1 MINTKLYESKNATV
15 AAYLN
20 SYDIGGFDTREEM
33 LTGLCENL
41 LSQITLREEQEAL
54 DKPNQIKGTYVL
66 HMPVQYMVENAK
78 PKDVTVYNLLKEQLT
93 KINKGE
99 TAAMILPALTDENGN
114 RMFTLEYVG
123 PQKI

>member
-1 MINTKLYESKNATV
+1 MSNFERHPIV
-15 AAYLN
+15 AAHLALHSVGKRLQNDGPMY
-20 SYDIGGFDTREEM
+20 RKMAEE
-33 LTGLCENL
+33 LCEKL
-41 LSQITLREEQEAL
+41 QKYEEQEAL
-54 DKPNQIKGTYVL
+54 NKANEVKGTYVL

-93 KINKGE
+93 KINNGE

>member
-1 MINTKLYESKNATV
+1 MTKLSESKNAIV
-15 AAYLN
+15 AAHLFAYEE
-20 SYDIGGFDTREEM
+20 SDKFQTKAEM
-33 LTGLCENL
+33 LTSLCEEL
-41 LSQITLREEQEAL
+41 VSELESYKEQEAL
-54 DKPNQIKGTYVL
+54 NNANQVKGTYVL
-66 HMPVQYMVENAK
+66 HMPIQYMVENAK

-99 TAAMILPALTDENGN
+99 IAAMILPALTDENGN

>member
-1 MINTKLYESKNATV
+1 MSKVTVTTVTKNGPIVSIKIDGAGVLDLQIEEARGLVEMINSHIGVPKLS
-15 AAYLN
+15 
-20 SYDIGGFDTREEM
+20 
-33 LTGLCENL
+33 
-41 LSQITLREEQEAL
+41 
-54 DKPNQIKGTYVL
+54 GTFVL

-78 PKDVTVYNLLKEQLT
+78 PRDVTVYNLLKEQLT
-93 KINKGE
+93 KINQGE

>member
-1 MINTKLYESKNATV
+1 MSNFERHPIV
-15 AAYLN
+15 AAHLALHYAGKRVEN
-20 SYDIGGFDTREEM
+20 DGPMYRKMAEE
-33 LTGLCENL
+33 LCEKL
-41 LSQITLREEQEAL
+41 QHYEQQEAL
-54 DKPNQIKGTYVL
+54 NNANQVKGTYVL

-78 PKDVTVYNLLKEQLT
+78 PKDVAVYNLLKEQLT

>member
-1 MINTKLYESKNATV
+1 MTDFERHPIVASHLAVHYASKRSENDGPMYRKMAEELFEKLQKY
-15 AAYLN
+15 
-20 SYDIGGFDTREEM
+20 
-33 LTGLCENL
+33 
-41 LSQITLREEQEAL
+41 EEQEAL
-54 DKPNQIKGTYVL
+54 NNANKVKGTYVL